1 MKDRVAVLGCRW
13 SHDAETVVGRVGVW
27 PVLEIVL
34 ALV

>member
-1 MKDRVAVLGCRW
+1 VKDGAAVLGCGW